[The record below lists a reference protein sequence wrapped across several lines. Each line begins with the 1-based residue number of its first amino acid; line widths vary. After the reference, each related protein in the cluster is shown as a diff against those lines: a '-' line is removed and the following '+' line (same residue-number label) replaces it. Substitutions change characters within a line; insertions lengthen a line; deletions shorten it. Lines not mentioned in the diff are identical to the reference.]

1 MPFQTHAYR
10 EKWLF
15 CVREINRKPK
25 HMEDLQT
32 ILFCDEEEEY
42 DLEDD
47 PEDFGPAVVESDEE
61 E

>member
-1 MPFQTHAYR
+1 
-10 EKWLF
+10 
-15 CVREINRKPK
+15 
-25 HMEDLQT
+25 MEDLQT

>member
-1 MPFQTHAYR
+1 MY
-10 EKWLF
+10 
-15 CVREINRKPK
+15 CVREITRKPK

-32 ILFCDEEEEY
+32 VLFSDEEEGY

-61 E
+61 N